1 MLAGVGVLGA
11 DLRLGL
17 SLRFVRPTPEDF
29 LAELP
34 EFLDHSFFGGVG
46 VGAVGDG
53 LVERVQQ
60 VVQARVQLGPV
71 GQAFFERAVG
81 LGNAGGRCRF
91 IVHQPLYL

>member
-17 SLRFVRPTPEDF
+17 GLRFVRPTPEDF

-34 EFLDHSFFGGVG
+34 EFLDHSFLGGVG
-46 VGAVGDG
+46 VGAVGHG
-53 LVERVQQ
+53 LLKGVQE
-60 VVQARVQLGPV
+60 VVQARAQLGPL

-81 LGNAGGRCRF
+81 FGNAGGQCRF